1 MNRVWNYL
9 VSKFLGLFRMIEFR
23 GFNGFDALTD
33 PSRLPP
39 SRAAI
44 CRNVEFDRGVI
55 QDIPRVSIPGWSPDL
70 VRDLGNDNQSTGGAV
85 VFSPYGSKGAHTYP
99 YNETVFIRGLFN
111 KSTDTF
117 FIGGSSTTGG
127 GEQRYNAGPI
137 ERVSFPPPT
146 HLAPPTSASGGGT
159 IPVGTHSYAI
169 TAVRQY
175 FKNNFE
181 FSYEQESAPL
191 FSEVTITAGRRAKFA
206 IVPPVGTQLIRIYR
220 LFNGEYRRVGE
231 YYPLDGATQA
241 SGNAQAGATVGYF
254 RFKRAGDVIMAA
266 DPNDSV
272 VKLYRYKGGY
282 TLPEG
287 GGIATFNASPGA
299 SALYIEP
306 VFNGVNINASF
317 WEYVADVV
325 PDFYD
330 DYADSSLGSVLP
342 SYFQIANGDVLSY
355 EYEADLSSLHAVI
368 RNSLYAVKGTELVV
382 SVAGQTHAYPSQY
395 KRQFKSTI
403 NAVWGQQGNV
413 YVALDSGEIYAAS
426 DSDPLYANFTQLAVE
441 SRRFLTK
448 NLVPYGGGVAYVDDK
463 SSLVVFDGSRFNE
476 IVRFEDR
483 VLSLNVGGS
492 TSREANGVYSS
503 AIDDTIYSD
512 MAFPA
517 LLATTEAAP
526 VSFLGYT
533 PSQDIRT
540 LYQVKLDSPTDAQTP
555 FSVRGTPHY
564 VQKTATAN
572 VYTRWPLYNVSP
584 VVANPVWETALWR
597 SGRLPVSNKNLG
609 QETKLI
615 VFGSA
620 KYGVVTVKVWFDY
633 ANPLTDTPELN
644 TTIDLKSTVEADYTV
659 KLPSLKYCR
668 YIVLQLE
675 WEVGNQVSIE
685 KMVVL

>member
-1 MNRVWNYL
+1 MAVL
-9 VSKFLGLFRMIEFR
+9 E

-85 VFSPYGSKGAHTYP
+85 VFSPYGRKGAHTYP

-117 FIGGSSTTGG
+117 FVGNNQ
-127 GEQRYNAGPI
+127 QRYNAGPL
-137 ERVSFPPPT
+137 EQVSFPAPT
-146 HLAPPTSASGGGT
+146 FTLSTGGSGGSV
-159 IPVGTHSYAI
+159 PAGTHNYAV

-175 FKNNFE
+175 YKSNFE
-181 FSYEQESAPL
+181 FSYEQESAPA
-191 FSEVTITAGRRAKFA
+191 FSEVTVAAGERVYVLAL
-206 IVPPVGTQLIRIYR
+206 PPPGVQLIRIYR

-231 YYPLDGATQA
+231 YYPAVNTSVAT
-241 SGNAQAGATVGYF
+241 GNA
-254 RFKRAGDVIMAA
+254 KAGDTVDYTHFKYAGQVIEAV
-266 DPNDSV
+266 DPTDLATKV
-272 VKLYRYKGGY
+272 YRYKGDY
-282 TLPEG
+282 VLPEG
-287 GGIATFNASPGA
+287 SGNATFSTSPG
-299 SALYIEP
+299 SNALYIEP
-306 VFNGVNINASF
+306 VFTTANAFNSNYWELISF
-317 WEYVADVV
+317 TFFSAPFIDS
-325 PDFYD
+325 
-330 DYADSSLGSVLP
+330 YADSSLGSVLP

-355 EYEADLSSLHAVI
+355 EYEANLTSLHALI
-368 RNSLYAVKGTELVV
+368 KNSLYAVNDTELIV

-413 YVALDSGEIYAAS
+413 YVALDSGDIYAAS
-426 DSDPLYANFTQLAVE
+426 DNDPLYANFTQLAVE
-441 SRRFLTK
+441 SRRLLTK

-463 SSLVVFDGSRFNE
+463 SSLVIFDGSRFNE
-476 IVRFEDR
+476 VVRFEDR

-492 TSREANGVYSS
+492 TSRAINGVYSS
-503 AIDDTIYSD
+503 AIDDTLYSD

-540 LYQVKLDSPTDAQTP
+540 LYQLKLASPTMAQAP